1 MVLVWIVLNIDT
13 CEVLGA
19 YESRDNA
26 LKCICDNN
34 GDKDSLILISEI
46 VK

>member
-1 MVLVWIVLNIDT
+1 MLLVWIVVNEDT
-13 CEVLGA
+13 SEILGA

-26 LKCICDNN
+26 LKFIADNN
-34 GDKDSLILISEI
+34 TSKDNLVLVSEI